1 LRECTLAIPSGNV
14 AVLAGPN
21 GAGKTT
27 LLHLWVGL
35 TVPTAG
41 GVAVLG
47 SEAASSSAALDGIA
61 SRRRTRRC
69 LRTCPALRAA
79 DAPEPDNLR
88 AASGA
93 VGPAVSRA
101 ESAICTY
108 RNQLCTD
115 CLGCILLP

>member
-1 LRECTLAIPSGNV
+1 LRECTLAILSGNV

-47 SEAASSSAALDGIA
+47 SEAASSSAAPDGD
-61 SRRRTRRC
+61 R
-69 LRTCPALRAA
+69 LAA
-79 DAPEPDNLR
+79 KDTPLFKNL
-88 AASGA
+88 SGA
-93 VGPAVSRA
+93 ARRGRPR
-101 ESAICTY
+101 T
-108 RNQLCTD
+108 
-115 CLGCILLP
+115 G